1 MVKALTPTITMT
13 FPDTLDLDEAA
24 HVYFTM
30 SQGGHAI
37 IEKKD
42 AQLTIS
48 DNVVQVWLSQSDTL
62 KLSPGEAEF
71 QLNWTYAPDLAG
83 NVARGGS
90 DIHKIQITKNLKPE
104 NLS

>member
-24 HVYFTM
+24 HVCFTM
-30 SQGGHAI
+30 TQGNRVV

-48 DNVVQVWLSQSDTL
+48 DNVVQVWLSQADTL
-62 KLSPGEAEF
+62 ALSVGEAKY
-71 QLNWTYAPDLAG
+71 QLNWTYAPDGAG
-83 NVARGGS
+83 NVARGAS
-90 DIHKIQITKNLKPE
+90 DVHKMTITENLKNE
-104 NLS
+104 VMS